1 MTCRRDFIKQS
12 ALLSTAFMI
21 NPSDLLKKNNSIGLQ
36 LYTVR
41 SEVNNAKLPGTIKTI
56 ADTGYTH
63 LELYG
68 YNPSNRQ
75 FFGHSVKQMAELLK
89 QNNLKSPSGHYG
101 LPDMMFG
108 QNYNWDSWKN
118 LIEDSKTLGHDYIV
132 IPYMDDRHRKADD
145 YKLLAE
151 RLNKGGELAKKAGMC
166 AGYHNH
172 AFEFEPLGDTN
183 GWEILLKETDPKYV
197 AMEMDIYWIVYA
209 KQDPVEW
216 FKKHPG
222 RFKLWHV
229 KDLAT
234 TPKVESTIVGQGT
247 IDYKSIYAQR
257 KLSGLDQLYVEQ
269 EAYTKPVFQ
278 CIKESYDY
286 LKGNIV

>member
-21 NPSDLLKKNNSIGLQ
+21 NPKDIFKNDKSIGLQ

-41 SEVNNAKLPGTIKTI
+41 SEVNNAKLPGTFKTV
-56 ADTGYTH
+56 ADAGYKH
-63 LELYG
+63 IELYG
-68 YNPSNRQ
+68 YNNRQ
-75 FFGHSVKQMAELLK
+75 FFGHSVKAVADLLK
-89 QNNLKSPSGHYG
+89 QNGLKSYSGHYG

-108 QNYNWDSWKN
+108 ENYNWESWKN
-118 LIEDSKTLGHDYIV
+118 LIEDAKTLGHEYIT
-132 IPYMDDRHRKADD
+132 IPYMDDKHRKLDD

-172 AFEFEPLGDTN
+172 AFEFEDLGGTT
-183 GWEILLKETDPKYV
+183 GWEVLLKETDPKLV
-197 AMEMDIYWIVYA
+197 AMEMDIYWVVYA
-209 KQDPVEW
+209 KQDPIEW
-216 FKKHPG
+216 FKKYPG

-229 KDLAT
+229 KDLT
-234 TPKVESTIVGQGT
+234 TSPQVQSTIVGQGT
-247 IDYKSIYAQR
+247 INYKDIYAQR

-269 EAYTKPVFQ
+269 EAYTKPVFD
-278 CIKESYDY
+278 CIRESYDY
-286 LKGNIV
+286 LKKNVVV